1 MFEVLQT
8 VLMMVV
14 VVEETEDGDVQK
26 DVGQEKL
33 RGLYHLLHLPLL
45 LLTFIM
51 FLAINIIIIILFH
64 CFIFTFIAHIK
75 QWKSQELC

>member
-1 MFEVLQT
+1 MLEVLQT

-14 VVEETEDGDVQK
+14 VVEKTEDGDVQK

-33 RGLYHLLHLPLL
+33 RGLYHLLPLHLLFF
-45 LLTFIM
+45 TYIM

-64 CFIFTFIAHIK
+64 CFIFTFITHIK
-75 QWKSQELC
+75 QWKRQKLC